1 MATTK
6 PDSNDRLAPPL
17 MHAFREAF
25 RNKDARKELDLRD
38 DTGERV
44 IASRRVSARSWVN
57 ETALR
62 RDLAEDLTRLL
73 NTVNLASAQDLSEYS
88 YVARSILNYGLT
100 DITAYSSEE
109 TAVDDITDELRQTL
123 ASYEPRLIADSVE
136 VTREIVPDNTA
147 QKIRFA
153 ITAEMHASPVDIP
166 VEFVAELE
174 FDSGKMRISR
184 L

>member
-1 MATTK
+1 MAK
-6 PDSNDRLAPPL
+6 SDSNDRLAPPL

-57 ETALR
+57 EAALR
-62 RDLAEDLTRLL
+62 RDLAEDLTGLL
-73 NTVNLASAQDLSEYS
+73 NTVNLASAEDLSEFPHT
-88 YVARSILNYGLT
+88 ARSIVNYGLT
-100 DITAYSSEE
+100 DITAYTIEE
-109 TAVDDITDELRQTL
+109 AAVENVTRELRQALTD
-123 ASYEPRLIADSVE
+123 YEPRLIAASIE
-136 VTREIVPDNTA
+136 VTRDALVDNSG

-153 ITAEMHASPVDIP
+153 VSAEMHATPVDIP

-174 FDSGKMRISR
+174 LDSGKMRISR

>member
-1 MATTK
+1 M
-6 PDSNDRLAPPL
+6 APPL

-25 RNKDARKELDLRD
+25 RNKDAKKELDLRD

-57 ETALR
+57 EAALR

-73 NTVNLASAQDLSEYS
+73 NTVNLDSAQELEEFS
-88 YVARSILNYGLT
+88 YAAHSILNYGLT
-100 DITAYSSEE
+100 DITAYSLDEN
-109 TAVDDITDELRQTL
+109 AVDDITDELRQSL
-123 ASYEPRLIADSVE
+123 KDYEPRLIPGSIE
-136 VTREIVPDNTA
+136 VRRDTTVDAAA
-147 QKIRFA
+147 QQIRFA
-153 ITAEMHASPVDIP
+153 VSAEMHSTPVDIP

-174 FDSGKMRISR
+174 LDSGKMRISR

>member
-1 MATTK
+1 MAK
-6 PDSNDRLAPPL
+6 SDSNDRLAPPL

-38 DTGERV
+38 DTGERI

-57 ETALR
+57 EAALR

-73 NTVNLASAQDLSEYS
+73 NTVNLASADDLSDFS
-88 YVARSILNYGLT
+88 YTARSIINYGLT
-100 DITAYSSEE
+100 DITAYSMEE
-109 TAVDDITDELRQTL
+109 TAVDNITNHLRQTL
-123 ASYEPRLIADSVE
+123 ADYEPRLIAASIE
-136 VTREIVPDNTA
+136 VTRDTVLDNSA

-153 ITAEMHASPVDIP
+153 VNAEMHATPVDIP

-174 FDSGKMRISR
+174 LDSGKMRISR

>member
-1 MATTK
+1 MAVTK

-44 IASRRVSARSWVN
+44 IASRRVSGRSWVN
-57 ETALR
+57 EAALR

-73 NTVNLASAQDLSEYS
+73 NTVDLDSAEDLSDYS
-88 YVARSILNYGLT
+88 YVARSIINYGLT
-100 DITAYSSEE
+100 DITAYSIDEN
-109 TAVDDITDELRQTL
+109 AVGDITGELRRAL
-123 ASYEPRLIADSVE
+123 ANYEPRLIAQSIE
-136 VTREIVPDNTA
+136 VTRDATVDNAA
-147 QKIRFA
+147 QKVRFA
-153 ITAEMHASPVDIP
+153 VNAEMHASPVDIP

-174 FDSGKMRISR
+174 LDSGKMRISR

>member
-1 MATTK
+1 MAKSTK
-6 PDSNDRLAPPL
+6 NDRVAPPL

-25 RNKDARKELDLRD
+25 RHKDAKKELDLRD

-44 IASRRVSARSWVN
+44 IASRRISARSWVN
-57 ETALR
+57 EAALR

-73 NTVNLASAQDLSEYS
+73 NTVNLASAQDLSDYS

-100 DITAYSSEE
+100 DITAYATEE
-109 TAVDDITDELRQTL
+109 NAVDDITVELRQSL
-123 ASYEPRLIADSVE
+123 IDYEPRLIPASIE
-136 VTREIVPDNTA
+136 VTRDTSLDSAA

-153 ITAEMHASPVDIP
+153 VNAEMHATPVDIP

-174 FDSGKMRISR
+174 LESGKMRISR

>member
-1 MATTK
+1 MATK
-6 PDSNDRLAPPL
+6 FDRNDRLAPPL

-25 RNKDARKELDLRD
+25 RQKDAKKELDLRD

-57 ETALR
+57 ESAMR

-73 NTVNLASAQDLSEYS
+73 NTVNLASSEDLTDHTYA
-88 YVARSILNYGLT
+88 ARSIINYGLLDISAYSIDENAVG
-100 DITAYSSEE
+100 DITH
-109 TAVDDITDELRQTL
+109 ELRQSL
-123 ASYEPRLIADSVE
+123 IDYEPRLIASTIEVARDASADSS
-136 VTREIVPDNTA
+136 A
-147 QKIRFA
+147 QKIRFSVN
-153 ITAEMHASPVDIP
+153 AEMHATPADIP

-174 FDSGKMRISR
+174 LESGKMRISR

>member
-1 MATTK
+1 MVKSTK
-6 PDSNDRLAPPL
+6 NDRMAPPL

-25 RNKDARKELDLRD
+25 RNKDAKKELDLRD

-57 ETALR
+57 EAALR

-73 NTVNLASAQDLSEYS
+73 NTVNLDSAQELSEFS
-88 YVARSILNYGLT
+88 YAARSILNYGLT
-100 DITAYSSEE
+100 DITAYSLEE
-109 TAVDDITDELRQTL
+109 NAVNDITAELRQSL
-123 ASYEPRLIADSVE
+123 KDYEPRLIPASIEVRRDTTVDSA
-136 VTREIVPDNTA
+136 A
-147 QKIRFA
+147 QQIRFA
-153 ITAEMHASPVDIP
+153 VSAEMHATPVDIP

-174 FDSGKMRISR
+174 LDSGKMRISR

>member
-1 MATTK
+1 MVKSTK
-6 PDSNDRLAPPL
+6 NDRMAPPL

-25 RNKDARKELDLRD
+25 RHKDAKKELDLRD

-73 NTVNLASAQDLSEYS
+73 NTVNLASAEDLSEFS
-88 YVARSILNYGLT
+88 YVARSIVNYGLV
-100 DITAYSSEE
+100 DITAYSIEE
-109 TAVDDITDELRQTL
+109 AAVNDITHELRQSL
-123 ASYEPRLIADSVE
+123 ADYEPRLIAASIEVARDTAHDDSG
-136 VTREIVPDNTA
+136 

-153 ITAEMHASPVDIP
+153 VNAEMHATPVDIA
-166 VEFVAELE
+166 VEFIAELE
-174 FDSGKMRISR
+174 LDSGKMRISR